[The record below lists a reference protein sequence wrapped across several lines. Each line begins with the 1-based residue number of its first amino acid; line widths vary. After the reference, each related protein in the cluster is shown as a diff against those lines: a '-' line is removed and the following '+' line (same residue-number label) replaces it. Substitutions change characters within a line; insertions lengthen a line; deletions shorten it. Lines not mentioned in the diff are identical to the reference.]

1 MAEYQS
7 ELCFIIYV
15 PVIASKYKPIYLFHT
30 ILFCFVEKRKK
41 LHFISMMHGLYVWI
55 CLNRRWGSINN
66 VSRFIHSNVIGGKI
80 TMDNSSCEW

>member
-41 LHFISMMHGLYVWI
+41 LHFISMMHDYMYGFAWI
-55 CLNRRWGSINN
+55 DDG
-66 VSRFIHSNVIGGKI
+66 
-80 TMDNSSCEW
+80 DQ